1 MRLGVYADLLFRREA
16 ATVSADRAFIR
27 FVTALPPRVD
37 ELVLFGRLEPESGR
51 YPYALPEEAVRF
63 VSLPHYPSLRS
74 PRAVAGALGRSLAV
88 FRAELERLD
97 AVWLF
102 GPHPLA
108 LAFAGAARRR
118 GLPVVLGVRQDLPRY
133 VAGRVDGSGRAW
145 AVPAAWTLEGAFRL
159 ASRRLPAVV
168 AGSDL
173 AARYAGGAPVH
184 AATFSLVERGDVV
197 AAETALARSWQG
209 DLQVIS
215 VGRLDPEKNPLLL
228 VDVLAALRARSA
240 RWRLLV
246 VGDGELGAA
255 LEHRAAEAGVSDAL
269 ELAGY
274 VPNGPALRGLYGA
287 SHAFLHV
294 SRTEGLPQVLLE
306 AQAAGLPVVATDVG
320 GVASALGDGAS
331 GLLVP
336 PADAEAAARALSR
349 LAEDEALR
357 RELVLAGLAN
367 ASARTLD
374 AELDRL
380 AGFLRSATGERDRG

>member
-1 MRLGVYADLLFRREA
+1 VRLGVYADLLFRREG

-27 FVTALPPRVD
+27 FVSALPPRVD

-63 VSLPHYPSLRS
+63 VPLPHYPSLRA
-74 PRAVAGALGRSLAV
+74 PAAVAGALRDSVAV

-108 LAFAGAARRR
+108 LAFARAARRTGR
-118 GLPVVLGVRQDLPRY
+118 PVVLGVRQDLPRY
-133 VAGRVDGSGRAW
+133 VAGRVDGGVRAW

-159 ASRRLPAVV
+159 AARRLPAVV
-168 AGSDL
+168 AGADL
-173 AARYAGGAPVH
+173 AGRYAGGAPVH
-184 AATFSLVERGDVV
+184 EATFSLVEQDDVV
-197 AAETALARSWQG
+197 APETALARSWEDG
-209 DLQVIS
+209 LQVIS

-228 VDVLAALRARSA
+228 VAVLAALRARSP

-246 VGDGELGAA
+246 VGDGELGPA
-255 LEHRAAEAGVSDAL
+255 LEGRAAEAGVADAV

-274 VPNGPALRGLYGA
+274 VPNGPALRTLYGA

-320 GVASALGDGAS
+320 GVSPALGEGAS

-336 PADAEAAARALSR
+336 PGDAEAAAAALAR
-349 LAEDEALR
+349 LADDEALR
-357 RELVLAGLAN
+357 RKLVLAGLAN
-367 ASARTLD
+367 ASARTLE

-380 AGFLRSATGERDRG
+380 AAFLRAATV